1 MFPLQLIKTLE
12 LDWLMELMVDK
23 SLIELN
29 GWTKLQMIQILIKAL
44 VCRITRLPYYVSK
57 CWNCKRNCTDN
68 NSLENNP
75 FLFLIFFFFISI
87 YNLRFGFS
95 NLTNFCM
102 SGWAGPCWRIF
113 EESNETLKVFFIHF
127 CFWPDFRQTIIS
139 EKILKTFLF
148 DHFFA

>member
-75 FLFLIFFFFISI
+75 FLFLIFFFFHF
-87 YNLRFGFS
+87 NLQFTFWVFEFNEFLYVRVS
-95 NLTNFCM
+95 RPVLTNI
-102 SGWAGPCWRIF
+102 WRIKWDF
-113 EESNETLKVFFIHF
+113 EGFFH
-127 CFWPDFRQTIIS
+127 
-139 EKILKTFLF
+139 TFLF
-148 DHFFA
+148 LARL